1 MQPIFITKGLW
12 EIVIDGYIMP
22 SADEFKTLNDDD
34 KKALKEI
41 IKKDNEALSIIGSA
55 VEESIF
61 TRINVAESSKKAWDI
76 LKNTYEGVV
85 VSKLQTLRRN
95 F

>member
-41 IKKDNEALSIIGSA
+41 IKKDNESLSLIGSSI
-55 VEESIF
+55 EESIF
-61 TRINVAESSKKAWDI
+61 TRINAAESSKQAWDI
-76 LKNTYEGVV
+76 
-85 VSKLQTLRRN
+85 
-95 F
+95 